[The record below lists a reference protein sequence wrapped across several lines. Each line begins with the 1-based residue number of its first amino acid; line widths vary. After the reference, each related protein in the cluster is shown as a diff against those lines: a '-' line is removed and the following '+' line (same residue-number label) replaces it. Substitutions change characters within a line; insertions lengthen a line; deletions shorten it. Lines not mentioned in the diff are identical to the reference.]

1 MTKGTA
7 TEVDAYIGEKI
18 RGYRNL
24 KGISQQQLGEALGVS
39 FQQIQKY
46 EKGVNRV
53 SASRVDQLAAI
64 FEIKIADLMPKRGK
78 GKSTK
83 LTNADRVVATLDG
96 IKLVDSFVNI
106 KDEKLRAAVVDL
118 ARRFQGE

>member
-118 ARRFQGE
+118 ARRFQGQ

>member
-78 GKSTK
+78 GTSTK

-118 ARRFQGE
+118 ARRFQGQ

>member
-83 LTNADRVVATLDG
+83 LTNADRVVATRDG
-96 IKLVDSFVNI
+96 IKLVDSFVTI
-106 KDEKLRAAVVDL
+106 KDENLRAAVVDL

>member
-118 ARRFQGE
+118 ARRFEGQ